1 MVDGLG
7 QAYAGR
13 LQVIKLDFNDAKNQ
27 PALDVLAVKAHPTV
41 VLIDRQG
48 VAQPPLIGIQTDEQ
62 LGPKVA
68 ALLGGG
74 PSATPTAGP

>member
-7 QAYAGR
+7 QDYAGR

-27 PALDVLAVKAHPTV
+27 PALAALGVKAHPTV

-48 VAQPPLIGIQTDEQ
+48 VAQPPLIGIQTDEK
-62 LGPKVA
+62 LRPKLA
-68 ALLGGG
+68 ALVSGQ
-74 PSATPTAGP
+74 PATPTAGP